1 MAPAPSC
8 SPSARPKKRRNRPD
22 DPAAATEAAVLARQA
37 FVPYMFAMSDSR
49 HVVDVPEL
57 EKLLRIWFSVLAQ
70 RRASLLRD
78 LWTRR
83 GEEYDG
89 RNNNARHEL
98 ARYLAEKILCSHE
111 LTRAPHSMD
120 VVEAENRIGRGHGRQ
135 AGLMWAISI
144 PSAAP

>member
-1 MAPAPSC
+1 
-8 SPSARPKKRRNRPD
+8 
-22 DPAAATEAAVLARQA
+22 
-37 FVPYMFAMSDSR
+37 MFTMSDSR

-57 EKLLRIWFSVLAQ
+57 EKLLRIWFSVLTQ

-83 GEEYDG
+83 GEEYDA
-89 RNNNARHEL
+89 RKIDHARHEL

-120 VVEAENRIGRGHGRQ
+120 VVEAENRAL
-135 AGLMWAISI
+135 AGAEER
-144 PSAAP
+144 AKG